1 MRYWLYYKNALLSG
15 NYMHAWPRRTLQNC
29 ECQLSKCCIWICVWF
44 IMCISVNFWEAVTI
58 HIHSLLTTKFFL
70 PSQDDNVRM
79 LYIILCNLSSIMIKA
94 TCHISLLPLPYRTM
108 YSTRKYDLKY
118 IVIHLDTMPLFNVS
132 YTTFFFARH
141 LFQEHLWVCSI
152 LRRSS
157 CKQICINDITASFWK
172 ALIRPKMASPWSLLR
187 QSICYILQDTS

>member
-1 MRYWLYYKNALLSG
+1 
-15 NYMHAWPRRTLQNC
+15 
-29 ECQLSKCCIWICVWF
+29 
-44 IMCISVNFWEAVTI
+44 MCISVNFSEAVTI
-58 HIHSLLTTKFFL
+58 HIHILLTTNFLL
-70 PSQDDNVRM
+70 PSQDNNVGM
-79 LYIILCNLSSIMIKA
+79 LNAILYNLSSIMFKA
-94 TCHISLLPLPYRTM
+94 TCHFSLLPLPYRTM

-118 IVIHLDTMPLFNVS
+118 IVIHLDTMPLFNVA

-172 ALIRPKMASPWSLLR
+172 SLMRPKMKSP
-187 QSICYILQDTS
+187 